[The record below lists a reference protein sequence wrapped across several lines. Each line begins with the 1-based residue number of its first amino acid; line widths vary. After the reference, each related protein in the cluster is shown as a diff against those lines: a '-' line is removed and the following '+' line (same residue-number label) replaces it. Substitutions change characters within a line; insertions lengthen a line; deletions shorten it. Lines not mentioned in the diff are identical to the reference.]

1 MESKDPFSIPLL
13 DETDIEILM
22 HKDVHFSGSFAC
34 MVDYYQKKGVGALS
48 DFSMKKIL
56 KLQKIEQ
63 DTSQDLS
70 HLLLPQASKS
80 AVEDA
85 KKMYLELRD
94 LYDNPTS
101 SPMALAVA
109 DLILSEE
116 EEPTA
121 EMDRIISFGSS
132 ITASLIHLI
141 TTDNLY
147 NPLYPGYGRAP
158 IFAAYCLEKIQ
169 DPKAIAPLFHMLGR
183 HHAFA
188 DEAFIYALVSF
199 KNAARE
205 FLLKRLIH
213 EPFAKENEHAAI
225 VLTSMPDD
233 ETTSKTCLQLLRH
246 PQISKH
252 LMLANYLIIGC
263 SGLIQSEDQA
273 EFKKVKDLIPGIMK
287 HEADMILKSWAK
299 SK

>member
-1 MESKDPFSIPLL
+1 MQPKDPFSLPLL

-22 HKDVHFSGSFAC
+22 HRDVHFSGNFDV
-34 MVDYYQKKGVGALS
+34 MVAYYKKKGVGALTE
-48 DFSMKKIL
+48 FSLKKIL
-56 KLQKIEQ
+56 HLQQIQ
-63 DTSQDLS
+63 DKSPEDLS
-70 HLLLPQASKS
+70 SSLLPEASK
-80 AVEDA
+80 AEVEDS
-85 KKMYLELRD
+85 KKIYLELRD
-94 LYDNPTS
+94 LYEKKES
-101 SPMALAVA
+101 SPMAVAIA

-121 EMDRIISFGSS
+121 EMDLIISYGSN
-132 ITASLIHLI
+132 IVPLLINLI

-183 HHAFA
+183 HHVFA

-199 KNAARE
+199 KEIVRE
-205 FLLKRLIH
+205 FLLQRLIH
-213 EPFAKENEHAAI
+213 EPFGKDNEHAAI

-233 ETTSKTCLQLLRH
+233 EHTSKTCLKMLH
-246 PQISKH
+246 HSQISKH

-263 SGLIQSEDQA
+263 AGLKCPEDHA
-273 EFKKVKDLIPGIMK
+273 EFKKIKDQIPGIMK
-287 HEADMILKSWAK
+287 HEAEMILKAWSK